1 MREISPDDVREFIRS
16 GEQTCKALNG
26 RLDHLGR
33 LFIQSEEVVIEER
46 SLRIVAEAQR
56 DKLLAENTRLK
67 EQNARQCKTITESD
81 IAVENAAVRL
91 RWFQA
96 KVTELL
102 EQARIRSASAARLK
116 GVDIRR
122 FEPTPGRA
130 YVFMPKTAEVSL
142 PDGFHSLS
150 YPYPRAVIL
159 TF

>member
-33 LFIQSEEVVIEER
+33 LFIQSEAVVVEER

-56 DKLLAENTRLK
+56 DKLLADNTRLK
-67 EQNARQCKTITESD
+67 EQNARQAKTITESD
-81 IAVENAAVRL
+81 IALENAAVRL

-102 EQARIRSASAARLK
+102 EQARIRTHA
-116 GVDIRR
+116 
-122 FEPTPGRA
+122 TPLSMLFRPLPGST
-130 YVFMPKTAEVSL
+130 YVFTPRSITMNAEH
-142 PDGFHSLS
+142 PEN
-150 YPYPRAVIL
+150 ITL